1 MNALSFVAISTTGL
15 DPWRHNLLDVAVV
28 KVHPRTLRELDAFE
42 SKVRP
47 TRVDQADPNA
57 LAITGYSTFDWRK
70 AIDIQAALAELTRRM
85 DGCIVAGHNVRF
97 DVGYIDAACR
107 RCRVLPPRTDHQ
119 LLDTASL
126 AWPLLA
132 SGQVD
137 ELTLDALCRH
147 FELEREE
154 PHQAM
159 SDARCALAIARRVLL
174 PAIDARRRR
183 VA

>member
-1 MNALSFVAISTTGL
+1 MPLCFIDIETTGL
-15 DPWRHNLLDVAVV
+15 DPWRHNLLEVALV

-42 SKVRP
+42 TKVRP
-47 TRVDQADPNA
+47 SRIDQADPNA

-70 AIDIQAALAELTRRM
+70 SIDIQTALAELTGRM

-97 DVGYIDAACR
+97 DVGFIEAACR
-107 RCRVLPPRTDHQ
+107 RCRVLPPRTDHH

-132 SGQVD
+132 TGQVD
-137 ELTLDALCRH
+137 ALTLDALCQH
-147 FELEREE
+147 FDLEREQ
-154 PHQAM
+154 PHRAM
-159 SDARCALAIARRVLL
+159 SDVRCTLAIARRLLL
-174 PAIDARRRR
+174 PAIEGRRRR